1 MYFQNA
7 YIFSK
12 YICMNHVLHQNYKT
26 KIRQNTETSFIAK
39 HRIFKAKKTLN
50 RILKILRIK
59 CWRIKR
65 QGN

>member
-1 MYFQNA
+1 
-7 YIFSK
+7 
-12 YICMNHVLHQNYKT
+12 MNHVLHQNYKT
-26 KIRQNTETSFIAK
+26 NIRQNTETSFIAK

-65 QGN
+65 RGN